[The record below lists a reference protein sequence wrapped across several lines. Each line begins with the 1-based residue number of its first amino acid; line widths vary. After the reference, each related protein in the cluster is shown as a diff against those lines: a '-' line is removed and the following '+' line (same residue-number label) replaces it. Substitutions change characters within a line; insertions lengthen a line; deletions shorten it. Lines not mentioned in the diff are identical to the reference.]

1 MHRVDSL
8 GFKSMTLLSN
18 RSKKQAPP
26 ARGFWTPMRIVLSCV
41 VLAAL
46 STVWL
51 SSCSSRDQVNQPQP
65 AGTPAVTSTSPA
77 KVATTTVR
85 PPSAAAPIALSP
97 AIRDTSVK
105 TLDGK
110 SLKLSDYDNKVVVIN
125 IWATW
130 CGPCRLEMPDLVKLN
145 KEYKARGLIV
155 LGLATTYN
163 ERDDP
168 EHVKDFVKSQKVDY
182 KILWDDGTLANPLVK
197 SVNGRGVIPQSFVI
211 SREGK
216 IVKHFQGFSAMST
229 PALMRQAVEEALND
243 KGKA

>member
-1 MHRVDSL
+1 MASR
-8 GFKSMTLLSN
+8 SN
-18 RSKKQAPP
+18 PSKNQAPP
-26 ARGFWTPMRIVLSCV
+26 ARGFWTPTRIVLSCV
-41 VLAAL
+41 VLGVL

-51 SSCSSRDQVNQPQP
+51 SSCSSNDQANQPKT
-65 AGTPAVTSTSPA
+65 AGTPAVTSSSPST
-77 KVATTTVR
+77 VATTTTVR
-85 PPSAAAPIALSP
+85 PPAPAGPIALSP
-97 AIRDTSVK
+97 AIRDTSVQ

-163 ERDDP
+163 ERNDP

-182 KILWDDGTLANPLVK
+182 KILWDDGTLAAPLVQ

-211 SREGK
+211 SRDGR
-216 IVKHFQGFSAMST
+216 IVKHFQGFSASST

>member
-1 MHRVDSL
+1 MPS
-8 GFKSMTLLSN
+8 LSN
-18 RSKKQAPP
+18 RSKNQPPP
-26 ARGFWTPMRIVLSCV
+26 ARGFWTPARIVLTCV
-41 VLAAL
+41 GLGVL

-51 SSCSSRDQVNQPQP
+51 SSCNSSDQVNQPR
-65 AGTPAVTSTSPA
+65 ATGTPAANQQVTSSSPSS
-77 KVATTTVR
+77 VATTTTVR
-85 PPSAAAPIALSP
+85 PPAPAGPIPLTQE
-97 AIRDTSVK
+97 IRDTRVQ

-110 SLKLSDYDNKVVVIN
+110 SLKLSDYNNKVVVIN

-145 KEYKARGLIV
+145 QEYKARGLIV

-163 ERDDP
+163 ERNDP
-168 EHVKDFVKSQKVDY
+168 EHVKTFVKSQKVDY
-182 KILWDDGTLANPLVK
+182 KILWDDGTLAAPLVQ

-211 SREGK
+211 SRDGR
-216 IVKHFQGFSAMST
+216 IVKHFQGFSALST